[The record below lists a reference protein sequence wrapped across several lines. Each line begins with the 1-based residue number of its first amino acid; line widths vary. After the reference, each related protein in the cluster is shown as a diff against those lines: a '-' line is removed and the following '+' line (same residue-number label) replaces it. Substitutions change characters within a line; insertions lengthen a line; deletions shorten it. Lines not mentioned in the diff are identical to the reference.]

1 MSFNY
6 VDYFI
11 FASFY
16 INRLNICKKGTKN
29 KEKVEK
35 IIQFALK
42 YRKNVTIHN
51 INAGVCR
58 ATTTCLYTRITDTDV
73 RWGVEKTAT
82 YVL

>member
-35 IIQFALK
+35 IIQFVSKSYK
-42 YRKNVTIHN
+42 YVTI
-51 INAGVCR
+51 
-58 ATTTCLYTRITDTDV
+58 
-73 RWGVEKTAT
+73 
-82 YVL
+82 